1 MADITSGSVMFSGW
15 EHSLGQQVSSP
26 MWLKGHG
33 LFCPVSSRTFP
44 AGHVAH
50 PGPQFCADRC
60 SELLPQP
67 FPEASPGSQW
77 ETSSSAIKSPFGRKS
92 RPVGPEEQRT
102 GAKRQVQGRSHLTWH
117 TVFSISDLGLAGW
130 GWGLAQ

>member
-15 EHSLGQQVSSP
+15 EHSLGRQVPSP

-50 PGPQFCADRC
+50 PGPQFCANRC

-92 RPVGPEEQRT
+92 RGQWGRRSSALELR
-102 GAKRQVQGRSHLTWH
+102 GRSKEEVTL
-117 TVFSISDLGLAGW
+117 LGTRSSASLIWDWRG
-130 GWGLAQ
+130 GGGG